1 MTVTLHK
8 SVTLADIHGAC
19 GLGPYATATLRR
31 AAALTS
37 TDVDKIARQTDTTP
51 PTRWIVDSVSGGVG
65 TWTQLNTTADTSS
78 TSPTTILGSAPA
90 WWIDGVTSTIIDAGG
105 GLASSASDASGHA
118 IDATFT
124 STHRPSIIS
133 SGLNSK
139 RTLRFT
145 SSQYGGN
152 SSYVAPAPGTTASYF
167 FAVVKA
173 ATATNGTLVINTGS
187 NNIYW
192 GAGPTVQDF
201 NGAGGGGSS
210 VLTAGTWGV
219 LEILRSNQGTDYVQF
234 GGVTGTAG
242 NAGNT
247 ANTGWSLNANSGG
260 GLGSDNEFA
269 TVFQWLG
276 TPTPTQRAQLRAW
289 ANSVWGV

>member
-8 SVTLADIHGAC
+8 NIPPADGHGILSN
-19 GLGPYATATLRR
+19 LGPYANATARR
-31 AAALTS
+31 AATVTAA
-37 TDVDKIARQTDTTP
+37 DVSAGKVCRQTDTGEIYYLASQASGV
-51 PTRWIVDSVSGGVG
+51 PTWRQIP
-65 TWTQLNTTADTSS
+65 TTADGSAIAS
-78 TSPTTILGSAPA
+78 ILGSEPS

-105 GLASSASDASGHA
+105 GLASAASDASGHGV
-118 IDATFT
+118 DAAFATG
-124 STHRPSIIS
+124 HRPSIIA
-133 SGLNSK
+133 SGLNGK

-152 SSYVAPAPGTTASYF
+152 SSFVSPAPGTTASYF
-167 FAVVKA
+167 FAVVKST
-173 ATATNGTLVINTGS
+173 TATGGTLIINTGS

-192 GAGPTVQDF
+192 GAGPTVSDF
-201 NGAGGGGSS
+201 NGGSGGSS
-210 VLTAGTWGV
+210 SSLSAGTWGV
-219 LEILRSNQGTDYVQF
+219 LEILRSNQATDYVQI

-260 GLGSDNEFA
+260 GIGSDDEFA

-276 TPTPTQRAQLRAW
+276 TPSPTQRAQLRAW